1 MRKRGIYGRDI
12 VDASV
17 VFRVPSN
24 LFRFFVFFSSF
35 LSSLGDLGNRL
46 SFPRFFL
53 SAPLLRILS
62 KRACYVLEIW
72 DTDCK
77 IENLYTMERR
87 LYDRETV
94 RYTILTQC
102 TIVWGGSGREFISG
116 SGSGSRKYLLR
127 DCSQNF
133 QILLTS
139 KVEIFENWITFFFF
153 F

>member
-1 MRKRGIYGRDI
+1 MERNGRKEERGASETEGEAWLPTKSKSKRKNGVMRKRGIYGRDI

-62 KRACYVLEIW
+62 KRACYVLEI
-72 DTDCK
+72 
-77 IENLYTMERR
+77 
-87 LYDRETV
+87 
-94 RYTILTQC
+94 
-102 TIVWGGSGREFISG
+102 
-116 SGSGSRKYLLR
+116 
-127 DCSQNF
+127 
-133 QILLTS
+133 
-139 KVEIFENWITFFFF
+139 
-153 F
+153 